1 MEARRF
7 LPMVVFSL
15 LAGTA
20 CVDPAKEAETVALRA
35 DVAALGTD
43 MGDLKKW
50 LGRSPQKVDP
60 PATTIHDWH
69 LLVYN
74 AICRLEDKAQ
84 IPMADRMC
92 QRDSDHNAPPK
103 PPPFN

>member
-20 CVDPAKEAETVALRA
+20 CVDPAKEAEMEALRA
-35 DVAALGTD
+35 EVAALGTD
-43 MGDLKKW
+43 MGDLKRW

-60 PATTIHDWH
+60 PAMTIHAWNQV
-69 LLVYN
+69 LYN
-74 AICRLEDKAQ
+74 AICRLEDKTQ
-84 IPMADRMC
+84 IPATDRMC
-92 QRDSDHNAPPK
+92 HRDHHNATPK